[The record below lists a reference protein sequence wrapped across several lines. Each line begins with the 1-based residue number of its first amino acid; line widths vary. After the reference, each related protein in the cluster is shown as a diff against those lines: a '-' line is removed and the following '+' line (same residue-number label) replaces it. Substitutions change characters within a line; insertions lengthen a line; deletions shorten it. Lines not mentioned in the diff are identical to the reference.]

1 MARVPRAGVS
11 PQQHAGLQ
19 GSARARWSAAAHDTA
34 AVSRPPESEPVSAGR
49 VWSAARERGRA
60 WVPLVIL
67 VGGLVLLLYS
77 MQLGGV
83 TTSGY
88 DLQRLQAERNEWRQ
102 RNEQLELELAKVQS
116 IAWIEVEAVRRLGM
130 QKAGRVAYLEV
141 VPPSFADQPRE
152 PPLVGN
158 EVAPPRQAEGFDI
171 LAIWRGIL
179 AHVVPPL
186 DAGP

>member
-1 MARVPRAGVS
+1 VRE
-11 PQQHAGLQ
+11 
-19 GSARARWSAAAHDTA
+19 RWSAAAHDLVA
-34 AVSRPPESEPVSAGR
+34 ASSPPESEPVSAGR

-116 IAWIEVEAVRRLGM
+116 IAWIEVEAVRQLGM

-141 VPPSFADQPRE
+141 VPPASTDQEGEAPA
-152 PPLVGN
+152 VGGP
-158 EVAPPRQAEGFDI
+158 VALPRQTDGFDI
-171 LAIWRGIL
+171 LAVWRGFL